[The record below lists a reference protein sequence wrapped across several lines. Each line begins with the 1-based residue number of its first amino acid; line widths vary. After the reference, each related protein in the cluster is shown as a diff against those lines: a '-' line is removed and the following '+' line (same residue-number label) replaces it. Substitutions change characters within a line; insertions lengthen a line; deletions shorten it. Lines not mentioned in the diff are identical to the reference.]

1 MLLGWLVLGRL
12 GPELRSCIARS
23 CRQVCKSCMG
33 HPCMQVPSMQLAAH
47 LAKGALPDDAD
58 RAQLRPLNL
67 PLVGLSSKHGALL
80 RAVGRAGVVRS
91 INCMRSV
98 DQAAGRFASTAA
110 PGGGWKG
117 WQAELSRGGTSQQ
130 HCNAAHSWRNPAAAC
145 RTSNMHSRHSRC
157 SRQSRHSSSPRRHP
171 RFRAQAGS
179 PPPGLTGTPGC

>member
-1 MLLGWLVLGRL
+1 MVTQAARADLHA
-12 GPELRSCIARS
+12 PSHAHARS
-23 CRQVCKSCMG
+23 TCKSYT
-33 HPCMQVPSMQLAAH
+33 HSMHTRNARQAGPNAH
-47 LAKGALPDDAD
+47 LAKGSLSDDAD